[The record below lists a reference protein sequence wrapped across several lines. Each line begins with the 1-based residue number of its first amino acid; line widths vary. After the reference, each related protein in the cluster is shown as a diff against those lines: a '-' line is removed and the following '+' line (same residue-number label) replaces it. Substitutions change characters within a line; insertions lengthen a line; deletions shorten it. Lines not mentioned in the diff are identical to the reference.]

1 MIIYNKL
8 VRDLIPEII
17 QADGKTCKIDRLDE
31 KNYLI
36 ELKKKLSEEV
46 NEYLE
51 ADKDDQALEELAD
64 ILEIMQALAKSHGA
78 SIETVEKIR
87 EEKAQK
93 RGGFENRIF
102 LKSVTEND

>member
-17 QADGKTCKIDRLDE
+17 QADGKSCETEILDE
-31 KNYLI
+31 HTYLI
-36 ELKKKLSEEV
+36 ELKNKLSEEV
-46 NEYLE
+46 SEYLE

-64 ILEIMQALAKSHGA
+64 ILEIMQALAKSHGG

-93 RGGFENRIF
+93 RGGFERRIF
-102 LKSVTEND
+102 LKSVEEND